1 MEAEMEGLARAGE
14 LETLITWVGTA
25 FAIGAGILILFF
37 IMKKFLYICRPN
49 EVRIFSGRKRRLAD
63 GSSVGFRVVFGGRAW
78 RIPIIER
85 VDKMDMT
92 TIPIE
97 VSVTQAYSKGGI
109 PLSVRAIANVKLS
122 SDPHFINNSIERF
135 LGKDRSEVHR
145 VARET
150 LEGTLRGVL
159 ATLTPEEVNENRLK
173 FAASLAEDVEGDFEK
188 LGLALDTLKVQ
199 HVTDEVQYL
208 ESIGRARIAN
218 VIKEA
223 EIAESNAKNEANKRA
238 ADAKANGEVARK
250 DAERAIIQKKNDQR
264 RIAAE
269 FEAQAESELRRAKAA
284 GEQARAEAEQ
294 ELQTIRREL
303 EQLRLQADVVIPA
316 DTERQ
321 ARELIAK
328 GEAAPIQENGRALAQ
343 VLQMLAK
350 AWADAGPAARDIFLI
365 QQIEDLMAT
374 IVRKLNALKVKEVNI
389 IDPGDGSALPN
400 YVAGFPST
408 VTSILRSLRE
418 STGVDIAE
426 LLSPNNGHTKE
437 RPTRRVGSSLTPPA
451 SPDAR
456 V

>member
-1 MEAEMEGLARAGE
+1 
-14 LETLITWVGTA
+14 
-25 FAIGAGILILFF
+25 
-37 IMKKFLYICRPN
+37 
-49 EVRIFSGRKRRLAD
+49 
-63 GSSVGFRVVFGGRAW
+63 
-78 RIPIIER
+78 
-85 VDKMDMT
+85 
-92 TIPIE
+92 
-97 VSVTQAYSKGGI
+97 
-109 PLSVRAIANVKLS
+109 
-122 SDPHFINNSIERF
+122 
-135 LGKDRSEVHR
+135 VHR

-173 FAASLAEDVEGDFEK
+173 FAASLAEDVEDDFKK
-188 LGLALDTLKVQ
+188 LGLMLDTLKVQ

-250 DAERAIIQKKNDQR
+250 DAERAIVQKKNDQR

-284 GEQARAEAEQ
+284 GEQARAEAEH

-365 QQIEDLMAT
+365 QQVEDLMAT
-374 IVRKLNALKVKEVNI
+374 IVRRLNALKVKEVNI

-408 VTSILRSLRE
+408 VTSILQSLRD
-418 STGVDIAE
+418 STGVDVTQ
-426 LLSPNNGHTKE
+426 LLNPKNGHTPE
-437 RPTRRVGSSLTPPA
+437 RPKRRVGSTLTPPA
-451 SPDAR
+451 SPDTR

>member
-1 MEAEMEGLARAGE
+1 MEGLARAGE